1 MWRRVRIATLLVI
14 LVIVAGETWS
24 DRFRTR
30 RWTDTLWIGVFPVNG
45 DGGAESERYVTTL
58 DRERFASIENFF
70 LREAESFGL
79 AIERPI
85 RMELYP
91 KVLVPPP
98 RLDPGAGIPGRL
110 WWNFRMRYYSW
121 RIGSDTLAD
130 IRMFVLYHDPESTPA
145 VPHSVGMQKGLF
157 GIVYAY
163 ASREMEEANNIVIAH
178 EVLHTLGAT
187 DKYDPATSLPLYP
200 EGYAEPQ
207 AEPRYPQQFAEVM
220 AGRTA
225 LASDQAEMPASL
237 DEVVVGQR
245 TAVEIGWVD

>member
-1 MWRRVRIATLLVI
+1 MWRRIRIAILLVV

-45 DGGAESERYVTTL
+45 DGGAESERYVTGL
-58 DRERFASIENFF
+58 ERERFASIENFF
-70 LREAESFGL
+70 LREAELFGL

-91 KVLVPPP
+91 KVRVPPP
-98 RLDPGAGIPGRL
+98 QLDPRAGIPGRL
-110 WWNFRMRYYSW
+110 WWNLRMRYYSW
-121 RIGSDTLAD
+121 RIGRDTLAD
-130 IRMFVLYHDPESTPA
+130 IRMFVLYHDPESTPV
-145 VPHSVGMQKGLF
+145 VPHSVGLQKGLF

-163 ASREMEEANNIVIAH
+163 ASREMEETNNIVIAH

-187 DKYDPATSLPLYP
+187 DKYDRATSLPLYP
-200 EGYAEPQ
+200 EGYAEPE

-225 LASDQAEMPASL
+225 LAADEAEMPASL